1 MSLILTGHL
10 DIPLDIGQRPQPQR
24 PAFSLPQKGAS

>member
-10 DIPLDIGQRPQPQR
+10 DIPLDIGQRP
-24 PAFSLPQKGAS
+24 AFSLPQKGAS